1 MAQVDF
7 SDFQKLDIR
16 IGRVISAE
24 RVEGATKLLKLT
36 VDFGQYQKQSIAGLG
51 HIYDPEYFVGKQFAF
66 VVNLKPKKIRGV
78 TSECMML
85 AAVVDE
91 NNVTPLIPEK
101 EVPDGCKVY

>member
-36 VDFGQYQKQSIAGLG
+36 VDFGQYRKQSIAGLG

>member
-7 SDFQKLDIR
+7 SNFQKLDIR
-16 IGRVISAE
+16 IGRVVSAE

-36 VDFGQYQKQSIAGLG
+36 VDFGQYRKQSIAGLG
-51 HIYDPEYFVGKQFAF
+51 HIYDPEYFIGKQFVF